1 MPAAVDMSDANVGT
15 LFLRELRKGFARQKA
30 QAERVFAQLEAP
42 EWHARLDAGA
52 NSVAVLARH
61 LAGNLRSRYT
71 DFLTTDGE
79 KPDRDRDSEFV
90 VPEPSP
96 QARAAVM
103 ARWDAGWSA
112 LFATLDALTPAD
124 LHRTVLIRAVPHPV
138 HAAVL
143 RQIDHYAFHV
153 GQINVIA
160 RMVVGT
166 EHWKWFTIPP
176 GGTRAFN
183 ERLMGRSGG

>member
-79 KPDRDRDSEFV
+79 KPDRDRDGEFTSTSLA
-90 VPEPSP
+90 PAEIL
-96 QARAAVM
+96 AE
-103 ARWDAGWSA
+103 WDAGWEALLSA
-112 LFATLDALTPAD
+112 TASLTSDDLWLTVTIRGEEKGVLEALLATF
-124 LHRTVLIRAVPHPV
+124 
-138 HAAVL
+138 
-143 RQIDHYAFHV
+143 DHNAHHV
-153 GQINVIA
+153 GQIVMLGKHL
-160 RMVVGT
+160 RG
-166 EHWKWFTIPP
+166 ERWQYLSIPP
-176 GGTRAFN
+176 R
-183 ERLMGRSGG
+183 R